1 MTEQQHL
8 ELCTDEKDHLTSEE
22 PVKDEKD
29 QAIEMNNLNK
39 NSSLRMKIDN
49 IPNFMKQPQL
59 KKFLTS
65 TLPGTQ
71 FRRLKCMKNVAFLS
85 FESEGDLLK
94 AIDTLSGM
102 SLKKFILKVTR
113 VREDPCLDDKPIRV
127 RNADETRPIK
137 SAVEVVTPLANKSY
151 EEQLKTKDAECK
163 RLANNLFTQLTRAG
177 VPKWKLSLNVLESII
192 PSPQI
197 TGYRNKCEFNV
208 GYNSE
213 DVPTVGFVSGKMAEK
228 HISLVG
234 VEDCTILSVNMRN
247 IVRHFEEFI
256 RKFDTRLTAFHEFK
270 REGFW
275 KLLTVRDFLG
285 DTMIIVTVH
294 PHPDSELVANAKKAV
309 IEKFVRFGNK
319 SEIEFRVTSLYW
331 QTLDNASDPKV
342 YEYLAGVP
350 YIYEKLLDTRFR
362 ISPFT
367 FFQTHSRGAE
377 ILYNT
382 IGDALGLPEITKDT
396 KLISVAKKDDLD
408 QIKDEEQENVAKKP
422 RVEDT
427 TDTNSSDAQESLVI
441 LDICCGAGTISL
453 CCMKRLRDAVKNGQF
468 TGNYGCVGM
477 EIVSEAVKDAHI
489 NCADNGFSTTRC
501 KYFEGDAAMIF
512 KDLQYHIPDGCKLQ
526 TAKIVGV
533 LDPPRAGVS
542 DKVIID
548 SRRLTQMKRM
558 VYVSC
563 DPKAAMKNL
572 VDLCRQESSKFGG
585 EQFRIVRIQPIDLF
599 PQTEHFEWVITLER

>member
-1 MTEQQHL
+1 MTEEQHL
-8 ELCTDEKDHLTSEE
+8 ELSADGNDHLTSEE
-22 PVKDEKD
+22 PDKDEKD
-29 QAIEMNNLNK
+29 ESIEMNNLNK

-49 IPNFMKQPQL
+49 LPHFMKQPQL
-59 KKFLTS
+59 KKFLDT
-65 TLPGTQ
+65 TLPGSRY
-71 FRRLKCMKNVAFLS
+71 RRLKCMSGVAFLS
-85 FESEGDLLK
+85 FQSEEDLLK
-94 AIDTLSGM
+94 AIATLTGM
-102 SLKKFILKVTR
+102 TVKKFILKATR
-113 VREDPCLDDKPIRV
+113 VREDPCLDDKPICV
-127 RNADETRPIK
+127 RDADENRPLK
-137 SAVEVVTPLANKSY
+137 SAVELVSPLASKSY
-151 EEQLKTKDAECK
+151 EEQLKIKDAECK
-163 RLANNLFTQLTRAG
+163 RLANNLFKQLARGG
-177 VPKWKLSLNVLESII
+177 VPKWKLSLNVLEPII

-197 TGYRNKCEFNV
+197 TGYRNKCEFNI
-208 GYNSE
+208 GYSSK
-213 DVPTVGFVSGKMAEK
+213 DIPTVGFVSGKMADK
-228 HISLVG
+228 KISLVG
-234 VEDCTILSVNMRN
+234 VEDCTILSVNTRN

-256 RKFDTRLTAFHEFK
+256 RKFDTRLTAYHEFK

-275 KLLTVRDFLG
+275 KLLTVRDFLS

-309 IEKFVRFGNK
+309 IEKFIRFGDK
-319 SEIEFRVTSLYW
+319 SEIEFRVTSIYW
-331 QTLDNASDPKV
+331 QVLDNASDPKV

-362 ISPFT
+362 ISPST

-377 ILYNT
+377 ILYNI
-382 IGDALGLPEITKDT
+382 IGDALGLPKITKFT
-396 KLISVAKKDDLD
+396 VVAKNNDQD
-408 QIKDEEQENVAKKP
+408 QIKDEEQENMAKKP
-422 RVEDT
+422 RVEDA
-427 TDTNSSDAQESLVI
+427 TDTSDAQDSLVI

-468 TGNYGCVGM
+468 TENYGCVGM
-477 EIVSEAVKDAHI
+477 EIVSEAVKDAQI
-489 NCADNGFSTTRC
+489 NCADNGFSTTKC

-512 KDLQYHIPDGCKLQ
+512 KDLQYHMPDGCKHQ

-542 DKVIID
+542 DRVIID

-563 DPKAAMKNL
+563 DPKGAMKNL